1 MRKYRVFQDVD
12 NTQDCTPHRGIR
24 IVARNVGDG
33 RDEREVCGGGRDAA
47 VVLSGVGGGGSARA
61 TVTTRD
67 GRGTRGGAA
76 MTRPRRRSKV
86 ETITSVAVHPAT
98 VAQPNRKPL
107 RDLKRD
113 TPVVNGTV

>member
-1 MRKYRVFQDVD
+1 MFQEVD
-12 NTQDCTPHRGIR
+12 YTQDCKSHRGIR
-24 IVARNVGDG
+24 IVARNVGSG
-33 RDEREVCGGGRDAA
+33 RDALDVCGGDRDAA
-47 VVLSGVGGGGSARA
+47 VVLSGVGGGWGARS

-98 VAQPNRKPL
+98 VAQPNRKPS
-107 RDLKRD
+107 RDLKCD
-113 TPVVNGTV
+113 TPVVNRTV

>member
-1 MRKYRVFQDVD
+1 VD
-12 NTQDCTPHRGIR
+12 HTQECTPHRGIR
-24 IVARNVGDG
+24 IVARNSVGGGQDA
-33 RDEREVCGGGRDAA
+33 REVCGGGGGGGGREAA
-47 VVLSGVGGGGSARA
+47 VVLSGVGGGGGARA
-61 TVTTRD
+61 TITTRD

-98 VAQPNRKPL
+98 VAQPNRKPS

-113 TPVVNGTV
+113 TPVINGTF